1 MKYKFIILSFLLTSC
16 ANYSSNFEKKPGYSA
31 SGFAYIEK
39 NTSLSVKSDN
49 FFISHNKLKTGTKIR
64 IINPINKKSLEVI
77 MKKKISYDNFYK
89 ALISKSIAEKLDLS
103 LEFPFVEINEI
114 KLNKSFVA
122 KQAVTDIAEKKIANT
137 APVSKIDINN
147 ISKNLN
153 KGVKKLRTY
162 SILVAE
168 FYNLDSAKLLK
179 KKLGLILKDSNYQ
192 LIYINQINTK
202 KHELLMGP
210 YNTINKLKNDYIVL
224 NDSNFEDL
232 DIKANE

>member
-1 MKYKFIILSFLLTSC
+1 MKYKLIIFFFLLSSC
-16 ANYSSNFEKKPGYSA
+16 VNYSTNFKKTNGYSA
-31 SGFAYIEK
+31 TGFAYIEK
-39 NTSLSVKSDN
+39 SIPFNLESDN
-49 FFISHNKLKTGTKIR
+49 LFVSHNKLKVGTKIR
-64 IINPINKKSLEVI
+64 ITNPVNKKSLEFI
-77 MKKKISYDNFYK
+77 IKKKIIYDSFYK
-89 ALISKSIAEKLDLS
+89 VLISKSIAKKLDLS

-168 FYNLDSAKLLK
+168 FYNLDSAELLK
-179 KKLGLILKDSNYQ
+179 KRLGSILKDSNYQ
-192 LIYINQINTK
+192 LIYINEINTK

-210 YNTINKLKNDYIVL
+210 YNTINKLKKDYIAL
-224 NDSNFEDL
+224 SDSNFEDL
-232 DIKANE
+232 DIKINE